1 MASKRQIDVGGVKI
15 GGGAPVAIQSMT
27 KTETADFDATM
38 RQIHAI
44 AEAGGDLVRCAVPR
58 DDDIQALKRIVVESP
73 IPVIGQVIA
82 IGDMK
87 PYNVAL
93 ITLDPDVAPA
103 WAGDVAAEVERGVAA
118 ANEQMARVEQIKRYK
133 LLETDWQPGGDELT
147 PTMKLK
153 RKPIHEK
160 YATEIEELY
169 S

>member
-1 MASKRQIDVGGVKI
+1 MPLKAAS
-15 GGGAPVAIQSMT
+15 
-27 KTETADFDATM
+27 
-38 RQIHAI
+38 
-44 AEAGGDLVRCAVPR
+44 
-58 DDDIQALKRIVVESP
+58 
-73 IPVIGQVIA
+73 PVIGQVIA

-93 ITLDPDVAPA
+93 ITLDADVAPA

-133 LLETDWQPGGDELT
+133 VLDGDWEPGGDELT

-160 YATEIEELY
+160 YAKEIEELY
-169 S
+169 A